1 MAGEPLNS
9 PILDCLDSGGEIY
22 IHHAGYD
29 AVKDVDFEEM
39 DDYYDEDKAEE
50 ECLRPE
56 GQGIFCQGF
65 FPCVFWDEEKKTK
78 DKKKDVDEPKCDKPG
93 FYGFTILRYG
103 LLVGLYRLVR
113 FVSVRFSSIRYGVLL
128 VS

>member
-9 PILDCLDSGGEIY
+9 PILDCLDGGREIY
-22 IHHAGYD
+22 MNYIGYD
-29 AVKDVDFEEM
+29 AVKDVYFEEM
-39 DDYYDEDKAEE
+39 DDYYDNDKAEE

-56 GQGIFCQGF
+56 DPGIFCQWF

-78 DKKKDVDEPKCDKPG
+78 DEKKDVDEPKGDEPG
-93 FYGFTILRYG
+93 FYGFTILRTG
-103 LLVGLYRLVR
+103 LLAGLYRLVR
-113 FVSVRFSSIRYGVLL
+113 FVSVRFSSIRCCVFL